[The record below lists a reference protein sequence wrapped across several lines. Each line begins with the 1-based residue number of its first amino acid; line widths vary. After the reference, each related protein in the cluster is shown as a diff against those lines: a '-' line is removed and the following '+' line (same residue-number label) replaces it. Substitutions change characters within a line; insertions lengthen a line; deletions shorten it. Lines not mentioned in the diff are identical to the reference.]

1 MDNEEF
7 IEEME
12 WLLIEQQMLLISLK
26 LININQKIEIY
37 LHNQNK

>member
-12 WLLIEQQMLLISLK
+12 WLSIQQQMLLISLK
-26 LININQKIEIY
+26 LINLNQKIEIY
-37 LHNQNK
+37 LDNQK

>member
-26 LININQKIEIY
+26 LINLNQKIEIY

>member
-12 WLLIEQQMLLISLK
+12 WLSIQQQMLLISLK
-26 LININQKIEIY
+26 LINLNQKIEIY
-37 LHNQNK
+37 LDNQKK

>member
-12 WLLIEQQMLLISLK
+12 WLSIHQQMLLISLK
-26 LININQKIEIY
+26 LINLNQKIEIY
-37 LHNQNK
+37 LDNQKK